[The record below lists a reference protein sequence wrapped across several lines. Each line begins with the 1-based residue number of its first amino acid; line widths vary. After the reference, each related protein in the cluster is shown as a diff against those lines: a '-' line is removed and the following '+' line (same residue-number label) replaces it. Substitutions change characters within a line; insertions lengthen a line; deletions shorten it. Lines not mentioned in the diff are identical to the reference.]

1 MVVYPAL
8 RFAKPDTIIL
18 FQSLVSR
25 YQYFLR
31 EPLRQ
36 DTHFSMLSQPSW
48 MVVHA
53 AVGLDEAHDPL
64 FVDIVKRVDPPPCC
78 ECNACVHLSIGG
90 QDYFV

>member
-1 MVVYPAL
+1 
-8 RFAKPDTIIL
+8 
-18 FQSLVSR
+18 
-25 YQYFLR
+25 
-31 EPLRQ
+31 
-36 DTHFSMLSQPSW
+36 MLSQPSW